1 MNADTFNT
9 HSVTCPIC
17 HHTSILPS
25 IGMLGGLFTCPHC
38 HTHFVMSHSGH
49 YVRDPFCFQQCG
61 VAQMLRRQSRPFARL
76 RRDLSLTRGLPLLA
90 VISSLLFLGIAVT
103 VTEKLNLN
111 NRNIDPKIDPQ
122 VEFLPDSSYFDP

>member
-49 YVRDPFCFQQCG
+49 YVRDPFCLQQCA
-61 VAQMLRRQSRPFARL
+61 VAQMLRRQSHPFARI
-76 RRDLSLTRGLPLLA
+76 RRDLSLTRGLSLLA
-90 VISSLLFLGIAVT
+90 VISSLLFLGLAVT
-103 VTEKLNLN
+103 VGDKLNLN
-111 NRNIDPKIDPQ
+111 RQNIDPQ
-122 VEFLPDSSYFDP
+122 VEFLPDSYYSDPHQ

>member
-38 HTHFVMSHSGH
+38 HTNFVLSHSGH
-49 YVRDPFCFQQCG
+49 YVRDPFCLQQCA
-61 VAQMLRRQSRPFARL
+61 VAQMLRRQSHPLARIL
-76 RRDLSLTRGLPLLA
+76 RDLILTKGLPLLA
-90 VISSLLFLGIAVT
+90 IISSLLFLGISLT
-103 VTEKLNLN
+103 INEKLNLN
-111 NRNIDPKIDPQ
+111 NQTIDSQ
-122 VEFLPDSSYFDP
+122 VEPSPRSSSSEPY

>member
-49 YVRDPFCFQQCG
+49 YVRDPFCLQKCA
-61 VAQMLRRQSRPFARL
+61 VAQMLRRQSHPLARIL
-76 RRDLSLTRGLPLLA
+76 RDLSLTKGLPLLA
-90 VISSLLFLGIAVT
+90 IISSLLFLGVSLTIN
-103 VTEKLNLN
+103 EKLNLN
-111 NRNIDPKIDPQ
+111 IK
-122 VEFLPDSSYFDP
+122 L